1 MDVRFGITAIL
12 NSIFFLFF
20 TPQPS
25 PREWSWNLV
34 VSSTLLHQFSILEL
48 AFLLLVVMLLLLFLF
63 TSAEVP
69 LNLDAIR
76 IRLRVGD
83 FSIALTISLVA
94 SLFLPPSLFWPVHI
108 LFVFSSPWH
117 GMFFHLFKHF
127 LGWFSAALR
136 SVPTYFIIITQNEE
150 SSNSAPLQDDI
161 ELGLVHEQQN
171 SASGAGMV

>member
-1 MDVRFGITAIL
+1 MDLRYGIPPIL
-12 NSIFFLFF
+12 NLIFFFCL
-20 TPQPS
+20 TSQTS

-34 VSSTLLHQFSILEL
+34 VSSTLVHQFSILEL
-48 AFLLLVVMLLLLFLF
+48 AFLLLVLMLLILYLF

-69 LNLDAIR
+69 LNLNAIR

-83 FSIALTISLVA
+83 FSIALTTSLVA
-94 SLFLPPSLFWPVHI
+94 SLFFPPSLFWPVHI

-117 GMFFHLFKHF
+117 GMFFDLFKHF

-150 SSNSAPLQDDI
+150 SSTSAPLQDDV
-161 ELGLVHEQQN
+161 ELGLTPGQQN
-171 SASGAGMV
+171 SEHNE